1 MKKPTKKNTDFW
13 WWGGWGP
20 LTLCHKS
27 GVFQQT
33 NQPRKDSASP
43 DSFQPPTLPLVP
55 QQAPWEYVAS
65 SAPATKAP
73 KYFQGTHHGMRL
85 LIYQGFAKWTSFL
98 VYHKTFFRSIGKVV
112 FFFGKSWILSIA
124 ISGRISMRR
133 LLTTFRT
140 IYPFKNQKNQ
150 TLPQYSC
157 KTDFPNDSRLLPW
170 KSYFSGMKSM
180 AFSFRRVWRF
190 ETPHHRLSPGC
201 LSRSGINSV
210 GAQEFS
216 STTLQPRYSHVL
228 THGFPRKFKNSGVEN
243 PKFMDILG
251 QFKKLFFCELRAIS
265 PKQCVEKD
273 H

>member
-1 MKKPTKKNTDFW
+1 MS
-13 WWGGWGP
+13 
-20 LTLCHKS
+20 L
-27 GVFQQT
+27 
-33 NQPRKDSASP
+33 
-43 DSFQPPTLPLVP
+43 PTLQLPRP
-55 QQAPWEYVAS
+55 QS
-65 SAPATKAP
+65 ISKAP
-73 KYFQGTHHGMRL
+73 TTGCASWFTKDFD
-85 LIYQGFAKWTSFL
+85 
-98 VYHKTFFRSIGKVV
+98 VNV
-112 FFFGKSWILSIA
+112 FFGISQNFLQVNWVGCLLFWKSWILSIA

-140 IYPFKNQKNQ
+140 IYPFNNQNNQ

-228 THGFPRKFKNSGVEN
+228 THGFPRKFKNSGAKRIRSSWTSLANLRSCFFVSWEQSHPSN
-243 PKFMDILG
+243 VS
-251 QFKKLFFCELRAIS
+251 KKTINYLERSPAELWNS
-265 PKQCVEKD
+265 SS
-273 H
+273 

>member
-1 MKKPTKKNTDFW
+1 MVGARPSVINQEYFNNQSTLKRLSISGLISTTNPTT
-13 WWGGWGP
+13 G
-20 LTLCHKS
+20 TSTSAVRVCR
-27 GVFQQT
+27 FQC
-33 NQPRKDSASP
+33 
-43 DSFQPPTLPLVP
+43 
-55 QQAPWEYVAS
+55 S
-65 SAPATKAP
+65 S
-73 KYFQGTHHGMRL
+73 YQGTKVFPRHPPRDAPPDLPRISM
-85 LIYQGFAKWTSFL
+85 WTSFL

-124 ISGRISMRR
+124 ISGIISMRR

-210 GAQEFS
+210 GSQEFS

>member
-1 MKKPTKKNTDFW
+1 
-13 WWGGWGP
+13 
-20 LTLCHKS
+20 
-27 GVFQQT
+27 
-33 NQPRKDSASP
+33 
-43 DSFQPPTLPLVP
+43 
-55 QQAPWEYVAS
+55 
-65 SAPATKAP
+65 
-73 KYFQGTHHGMRL
+73 MRL

-124 ISGRISMRR
+124 ISRRISMRR